1 MKNLL
6 MAFISCT
13 ILLYACNSSTENN
26 VKTTDS
32 LEQLLRPIRDSINRY
47 PEEPRLKYNLAI
59 IFKNA
64 GKYKEA
70 LAVLDSMNI
79 QLKDNPDPY
88 LYFNYMFQRS
98 ELQLLT
104 GDTINAIKTL
114 EQFVMPG
121 ELTQASLNLANL
133 YAETNNLKTIPFCD
147 AMMKYDSAGNTPELN
162 YFKGIYYYNTGE
174 FEKALKELDE
184 SIRKD
189 YNFLDAY
196 MEKGRIL
203 YNQKKYND
211 AIKVYNL
218 ALSVSSTFAD
228 AYYWKAKCQE
238 ALGQKEEAKL
248 NYQRAY
254 GLDKTL
260 IEAREAAE
268 KL

>member
-6 MAFISCT
+6 SVFISGV
-13 ILLYACNSSTENN
+13 ILFYACNSSLENN

-32 LEQLLRPIRDSINRY
+32 LEQLLGLIRDSIYKY
-47 PEEPRLKYNLAI
+47 PAEPRLKYNLAI
-59 IFKNA
+59 IYKNS

-79 QLKDNPDPY
+79 QPKDNPDPY
-88 LYFNYMFQRS
+88 LYFNYMFQKS
-98 ELQLLT
+98 ELQLLI
-104 GDTINAIKTL
+104 GDTVNAIKTL

-133 YAETNNLKTIPFCD
+133 YAETNNPKTIPFCD
-147 AMMKYDSAGNTPELN
+147 AIMKFDSAASVPELN
-162 YFKGIYYYNTGE
+162 YFKAIYYYNTGE

-189 YNFLDAY
+189 YNFLDSY

-203 YNQKKYND
+203 YNQEKFND
-211 AIKVYNL
+211 AIKVYNI

-254 GLDKTL
+254 GLDKSL
-260 IEAREAAE
+260 IEAKEAAE
-268 KL
+268 RL